1 MKAYE
6 IYDDE
11 NKIFLG
17 VLLYYEKDKSF
28 VIELQENLDE
38 WTAPLLLASYA
49 KKKVFTIP
57 KDVSLTWVRERVIPS
72 GRQNISDILVTHK
85 LKAYDEMTF
94 LELSEGRCSH
104 DSIYIKRMEKLS
116 KFVLDRMGV
125 NITQC
130 VMTGEGR
137 MLCFFADEVVKLIDV
152 NKLKHIDGVDKILNN
167 KSLYESGKVSTGGY
181 AVTFNDSIEIPAKV
195 LYESGEYIPLKLQ
208 DFVAFVKNNVLDTSD
223 ACNVLE
229 CSRQNISYMVK
240 QKQLTPICEDVKG
253 NLYLKGDILS
263 STW

>member
-11 NKIFLG
+11 NKISIG

-28 VIELQENLDE
+28 VIELQESLDE

-57 KDVSLTWVRERVIPS
+57 KDVSLMWVRERVIPS
-72 GRQNISDILVTHK
+72 GRQNIGDILVRHK

-104 DSIYIKRMEKLS
+104 DGIYIKRMEKLS
-116 KFVLDRMGV
+116 KFVLDRMTA
-125 NITQC
+125 NIVQC

-137 MLCFFADEVVKLIDV
+137 MLCFFADEVVKRIDL
-152 NKLKHIDGVDKILNN
+152 NELKYIDGVDKILNN
-167 KSLYESGKVSTGGY
+167 KSLYETGKVATGGY
-181 AVTFNDSIEIPAKV
+181 AVIFNDSIEIPAKL
-195 LYESGEYIPLKLQ
+195 LYESGEFIPLKLQ
-208 DFVAFVKNNVLDTSD
+208 DFIAFVKNNVVDTSE
-223 ACNVLE
+223 ACNELE

-240 QKQLTPICEDVKG
+240 QKQLIPICEDVKG

-263 STW
+263 KKW